1 MERMAAYVN
10 ILELATAWR
19 PGRGV
24 CRLVVGPSARADAER
39 EAHFIRLT
47 ADNCDMLV
55 SEIADPE
62 NTADRYRIMIV
73 LNGNRA
79 QMIEFAQIM
88 ISLTASPSAR

>member
-10 ILELATAWR
+10 ILESAQAWK

-24 CRLVVGPSARADAER
+24 CRLVIGPSARVDAER
-39 EAHFIRLT
+39 EAHLVRLT

-55 SEIADPE
+55 SEVEDPE
-62 NTADRYRIMIV
+62 NTPERYRIMVI
-73 LNGNRA
+73 LNGNRS
-79 QMIEFAQIM
+79 QMIEFAEIM

>member
-10 ILELATAWR
+10 ILESATAWK

-24 CRLVVGPSARADAER
+24 CRLVIGPSPRAEAEK
-39 EAHFIRLT
+39 EAHFVRLT
-47 ADNCDMLV
+47 ADTCDMLV
-55 SEIADPE
+55 SEIGDPE
-62 NTADRYRIMIV
+62 NTPERYRIMVI
-73 LNGNRA
+73 LNGNRS